1 MLVNNAGV
9 MTPPRYRETADGFE
23 LQYGT
28 NHLGHLALTAR
39 LLPRLLAAPS
49 ARVVAVSSVAHHA
62 GNASVLEGNPRA
74 TYAPQTAYGNS
85 KLANLLFA
93 RELQRRAAAAG
104 SSLTAAAAH
113 PGVAATN
120 LFGSRDGMG
129 AFAPIR
135 WTAPIWTRVV
145 FQSALAG
152 ARPVMYAATAA
163 EPGSYSGSSWLGE
176 WRGPVGPA
184 KLSPSAQDDALAARL
199 LDLGLEQV
207 GLELTLSDLSSGER
221 RSCAPLTSGQHC
233 RAARRT
239 ARARAR
245 RTPSTAEQRHPDR
258 AASRAACGEL
268 PRVHACR
275 DGRGAGTSADQ
286 ASVWRATGSRARPV
300 ASPPRGTAV
309 GRGACAASVSK
320 PLKAP

>member
-1 MLVNNAGV
+1 MSWTEKDLPDLSGRTAVVTGANSGIGFHVAKHLAGHGAHVVLACRNTAAAGEAAGRIGGSTEVAELDLASLESVRRFAETVTRPVDVLVNNAGV

-49 ARVVAVSSVAHHA
+49 PRVVAVSSVAHHA
-62 GNASVLEGNPRA
+62 GNASVLEGNPQA

-104 SSLTAAAAH
+104 SGLTAAAAH
-113 PGVAATN
+113 PGVSATN
-120 LFGSRDGMG
+120 LFSSRDGMG

-135 WTAPIWTRVV
+135 WTAPVWTRVV

-163 EPGSYSGSSWLGE
+163 EPGSYSGSTWLGE

-184 KLSPSAQDDALAARL
+184 KLSRFAQDDDLAARL

-207 GLELTLSDLSSGER
+207 GLELT
-221 RSCAPLTSGQHC
+221 
-233 RAARRT
+233 
-239 ARARAR
+239 
-245 RTPSTAEQRHPDR
+245 
-258 AASRAACGEL
+258 
-268 PRVHACR
+268 
-275 DGRGAGTSADQ
+275 
-286 ASVWRATGSRARPV
+286 W
-300 ASPPRGTAV
+300 
-309 GRGACAASVSK
+309 
-320 PLKAP
+320 